1 MCIFNL
7 TRQTECFPEL
17 QDLQKNSDLNS
28 SHPPVDNAYLAI
40 ILSCLL

>member
-7 TRQTECFPEL
+7 TWQTECFPEL
-17 QDLQKNSDLNS
+17 QDLQKNSDLNLS
-28 SHPPVDNAYLAI
+28 RAPADNAYQAI